1 MIMKREQSRDPVRVR
16 VVGAGAFVPE
26 QAISNEEIARAIP
39 GWSPERIAEK
49 LFIQERRFLWELDAD
64 AGRTLPPEG
73 AGLAPDGTGVPVSN
87 TDMCDLALR
96 RALAMGGVDP
106 RELDAI
112 FVVTCTPDRL
122 NFSHDAM
129 ALHQRLG
136 CRADAFALV
145 VDDGCGGTPYVMDLA
160 CRMIR
165 AGTFRTVAVVGSA
178 FTSPLVNRA
187 VYTSEVVPA
196 AGRKPLNAY
205 LSMYVF
211 GDGAGAVV
219 LRGDGPG
226 DAPGDA
232 SDADGAGVLAT
243 MSGSTHAELVLRRA
257 GGQMALPYHD
267 WYHPGDL
274 AFVIDGVQVARSY
287 PIYMQQCLDAVLAE
301 HPHLAGAV
309 ARYYFHQPN
318 KRVLD
323 AFAAQAG
330 LAPERV
336 ASNVARY
343 GNTSAAGMLV
353 LLAEDLAS
361 GTVALGRGDVVLIAA
376 IGANVHYGAQLIRL

>member
-1 MIMKREQSRDPVRVR
+1 MPREQSRDPVRVR
-16 VVGAGAFVPE
+16 VAGAGAFVPE
-26 QAISNEEIARAIP
+26 QAVTNEQIARAIP
-39 GWSPERIAEK
+39 GWSAERIAEK
-49 LFIQERRFLWELDAD
+49 LFIEERRFLWELDAD

-73 AGLAPDGTGVPVSN
+73 SGLAPDGSGVPASN
-87 TDMCDLALR
+87 TDMCDVALR
-96 RALAMGGVDP
+96 RALGMADVDP

-122 NFSHDAM
+122 NFNHDAM
-129 ALHQRLG
+129 ALHHRLG
-136 CRADAFALV
+136 CRPDAFALV

-165 AGTFRTVAVVGSA
+165 DGTFRTVAVVGSA
-178 FTSPLVNRA
+178 FTSPLVNRE
-187 VYTSEVVPA
+187 VYTSEVAPA
-196 AGRKPLNAY
+196 PGRKPLNAY

-219 LRGDGPG
+219 LRGDRAGEAGEVG
-226 DAPGDA
+226 D
-232 SDADGAGVLAT
+232 AGVLAS

-257 GGQMALPYHD
+257 GGQLSLPYHD
-267 WYHPGDL
+267 WFREGDL
-274 AFVIDGVQVARSY
+274 AFVIDGLQVARSY
-287 PIYMQQCLDAVLAE
+287 PIYMQQCLDAVLAD
-301 HPHLAGAV
+301 HPHLAGDV

-323 AFAAQAG
+323 AFTEQAG

-336 ASNVARY
+336 ASNVARC
-343 GNTSAAGMLV
+343 GNTSAAGMLI
-353 LLAEDLAS
+353 LLAEDLED

>member
-1 MIMKREQSRDPVRVR
+1 
-16 VVGAGAFVPE
+16 
-26 QAISNEEIARAIP
+26 
-39 GWSPERIAEK
+39 
-49 LFIQERRFLWELDAD
+49 
-64 AGRTLPPEG
+64 
-73 AGLAPDGTGVPVSN
+73 
-87 TDMCDLALR
+87 
-96 RALAMGGVDP
+96 
-106 RELDAI
+106 
-112 FVVTCTPDRL
+112 
-122 NFSHDAM
+122 M

-136 CRADAFALV
+136 CRSDAFALV

-165 AGTFRTVAVVGSA
+165 NGTFRTVAVIGSA

-187 VYTSEVVPA
+187 VYTSEVAPA
-196 AGRKPLNAY
+196 PGRKPLNAY

-219 LRGDGPG
+219 LRGDGP
-226 DAPGDA
+226 
-232 SDADGAGVLAT
+232 ADDEGAGVLAS

-267 WYHPGDL
+267 WFYPGDL

-301 HPHLAGAV
+301 HAELAGEV
-309 ARYYFHQPN
+309 KRYYFHQPN

-353 LLAEDLAS
+353 LLAEDLEA
-361 GTVALGRGDVVLIAA
+361 GTVALGRGDLVLIAA

>member
-1 MIMKREQSRDPVRVR
+1 MQREQSPVRVR
-16 VVGAGAFVPE
+16 VAGAGAFVPPQAVTNE
-26 QAISNEEIARAIP
+26 QIARAIP
-39 GWSPERIAEK
+39 GWSAERIAEK
-49 LFIQERRFLWELDAD
+49 LFIEERRFLWELDAD

-73 AGLAPDGTGVPVSN
+73 AGLAPDGSGVPASN

-106 RELDAI
+106 KELDAI

-122 NFSHDAM
+122 NFNHDAM
-129 ALHQRLG
+129 ALHHRLG
-136 CRADAFALV
+136 CRTDAFALV

-160 CRMIR
+160 CRMLR
-165 AGTFRTVAVVGSA
+165 NGTFRTVAVVGSA
-178 FTSPLVNRA
+178 FTSPLVNRE
-187 VYTSEVVPA
+187 VYTSEVAPGP
-196 AGRKPLNAY
+196 GRKPLNAY

-219 LRGDGPG
+219 LRGDASG
-226 DAPGDA
+226 DDA
-232 SDADGAGVLAT
+232 GSGVLAT

-257 GGQMALPYHD
+257 GGQLSLPYHD
-267 WYHPGDL
+267 WFRSGDL
-274 AFVIDGVQVARSY
+274 AFVIDGLQVARSY

-301 HPHLAGAV
+301 HPHLAGEV
-309 ARYYFHQPN
+309 SRYYFHQPN

-323 AFAAQAG
+323 AFTAQAG

-336 ASNVARY
+336 ASNVQRC
-343 GNTSAAGMLV
+343 GNTSAAGMLI
-353 LLAEDLAS
+353 LLAQDLEE

>member
-1 MIMKREQSRDPVRVR
+1 MQREQSPVRVR
-16 VVGAGAFVPE
+16 VAGAGAFVPPQAVTNE
-26 QAISNEEIARAIP
+26 QIARAIP
-39 GWSPERIAEK
+39 GWSAERIAEK
-49 LFIQERRFLWELDAD
+49 LFIEERRFLWELDAD

-73 AGLAPDGTGVPVSN
+73 AGLAPDGSGVPASN

-106 RELDAI
+106 QELDAI

-129 ALHQRLG
+129 ALHHRLG
-136 CRADAFALV
+136 CRTDAFALV

-165 AGTFRTVAVVGSA
+165 NGTFRTVAVVGSA
-178 FTSPLVNRA
+178 FTSPLVNRE
-187 VYTSEVVPA
+187 VYTSEVAPGP
-196 AGRKPLNAY
+196 GRKPLNAY

-219 LRGDGPG
+219 LRGDASG
-226 DAPGDA
+226 DDA
-232 SDADGAGVLAT
+232 GSGVLAT

-257 GGQMALPYHD
+257 GGQLSLPYHD
-267 WYHPGDL
+267 WFRSGDL
-274 AFVIDGVQVARSY
+274 AFVIDGLQVARSY

-301 HPHLAGAV
+301 HPHLAGEV

-323 AFAAQAG
+323 AFTAQAG

-336 ASNVARY
+336 ASNVQRC
-343 GNTSAAGMLV
+343 GNTSAAGMLI
-353 LLAEDLAS
+353 LLAQDLEE